1 MKKRKN
7 KKWRQKS
14 PSQKKMEKAMAQP
27 EIKGNISLAD
37 IANAVQIIDVCT
49 GRGAVQ
55 GQELSSV
62 GGVRDRLQAFVDANK
77 PPEGAVPPSVG
88 EAPPAD
94 VGLETAEETVVDF
107 PEPHQVE
114 EPLVE
119 EETTEG

>member
-1 MKKRKN
+1 MNQRK
-7 KKWRQKS
+7 WVEWFIIIRQV
-14 PSQKKMEKAMAQP
+14 ERL
-27 EIKGNISLAD
+27 N
-37 IANAVQIIDVCT
+37 
-49 GRGAVQ
+49 
-55 GQELSSV
+55 